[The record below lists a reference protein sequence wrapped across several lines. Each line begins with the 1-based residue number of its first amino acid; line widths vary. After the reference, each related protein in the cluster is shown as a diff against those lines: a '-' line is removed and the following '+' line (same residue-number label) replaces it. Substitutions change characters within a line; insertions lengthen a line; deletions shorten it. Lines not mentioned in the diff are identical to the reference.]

1 VYFEKHYRENMNI
14 SDYKIE
20 TGKGCIFNGQ
30 AGSGKT
36 TKLCSMVQ
44 ETDKPLVLSFTN
56 KAVENVKER
65 LIQKGYEKEVA
76 NKICH
81 TFDSYFCEWSDGN
94 YHSLNGKTIFIEEF
108 SMVPNKWMTKIY
120 HEYIKYN
127 NKVYMFGDPNQCE
140 PVEGGSQIHYNYL
153 ESKTVREMCPRI
165 ETLQYIEKSCR
176 YDKLT
181 PEMLKTFLKHGKIS
195 TYFQPIDQKLYKN
208 ICYLNST
215 RIRVNAQCCDQF
227 TKDKRY
233 ETVEFKYDNKK
244 ETYKV
249 CKNMPVLATQNIK
262 DKGIFNTMEFV
273 IEKIRENKFKVNNEW
288 YNIKEFSESFI
299 PSFCVTVYK
308 YQGADIDEPYNV
320 HDVNRMDKKQV
331 YTALSRTTKIE
342 YIHVNN
348 KEINNKY
355 FNKRQPVLEL
365 VNSKF
370 NSLYRN
376 GKIYKITFDNR
387 MVYVGSTCEE
397 LETRLK
403 WHLSNMKSQV
413 FKNKKHNPKIELII
427 NAPSNDKKSLEKV
440 ENGYI
445 QEYAEK
451 YGNELINIRSNPNK
465 KTKKIEYKVTI
476 ENKKQLEERIAK
488 LENKLTI
495 KDDMKNKCWLIDSII
510 DGKRYK
516 TMARYGKTPKDE
528 ALTKINDKKQQ
539 IINEL
544 TVYFE

>member
-1 VYFEKHYRENMNI
+1 M
-14 SDYKIE
+14 
-20 TGKGCIFNGQ
+20 T
-30 AGSGKT
+30 
-36 TKLCSMVQ
+36 
-44 ETDKPLVLSFTN
+44 
-56 KAVENVKER
+56 VKER
-65 LIQKGYEKEVA
+65 LIQTGYEKEVA

-94 YHSLNGKTIFIEEF
+94 YHSLDGKTIFIEEF

-127 NKVYMFGDPNQCE
+127 LTIYMFGDPNQCE

-153 ESKTVREMCPRI
+153 ESKTISEMCPRI

-176 YDKLT
+176 YDKQT
-181 PEMLKTFLKHGKIS
+181 HEMLKTFLKHGKIS

-215 RIRVNAQCCDQF
+215 RIKVNTQCCDQF

-233 ETVEFKYDNKK
+233 ETIEFKYDNKK

-249 CKNMPVLATQNIK
+249 CQNMPVLATTNIK
-262 DKGIFNTMEFV
+262 DKNIFNTMEFV
-273 IEKIRENKFKVNNEW
+273 IEKIKENKFKVNDEW
-288 YNIKEFSESFI
+288 FDKKEFSESFI

-320 HDVNRMDKKQV
+320 HDVNRMDKKQL
-331 YTALSRTTKIE
+331 YTALSRTTQLE

-370 NSLYRN
+370 NSLYKN
-376 GKIYKITFDNR
+376 GKIYKVTFDNG
-387 MVYVGSTCEE
+387 MVYVGSTCED
-397 LETRLK
+397 LKTRLK
-403 WHLSNMKSQV
+403 WHLSNMKNQV
-413 FKNKKHNPKIELII
+413 FKNKDKKPKIELII

-451 YGNELINIRSNPNK
+451 YGKHLINIKSNPNK
-465 KTKKIEYKVTI
+465 KNKKIEYKVDI

-495 KDDMKNKCWLIDSII
+495 KDDTKNKRWFIDSII
-510 DGKRYK
+510 YGKRYHSES
-516 TMARYGKTPKDE
+516 RYVRCSKED
-528 ALTKINDKKQQ
+528 ALTKINDKKQEK
-539 IINEL
+539 IKEL
-544 TVYFE
+544 TIYFE

>member
-1 VYFEKHYRENMNI
+1 MDRQGVVKRLNYAEW
-14 SDYKIE
+14 YK
-20 TGKGCIFNGQ
+20 
-30 AGSGKT
+30 
-36 TKLCSMVQ
+36 

-56 KAVENVKER
+56 KAIENVKER
-65 LIQKGYEKEVA
+65 LIQTGYEKEVA

-108 SMVPNKWMTKIY
+108 SMIPNKWMTKIY

-127 NKVYMFGDPNQCE
+127 NTVYMFGDPNQCE

-176 YDKLT
+176 YDKRT
-181 PEMLKTFLKHGKIS
+181 HEMLKTFLKHGKIS

-215 RIRVNAQCCDQF
+215 RIKVNTDCCNQF

-233 ETVEFKYDNKK
+233 ETVEFNYDNKK

-249 CKNMPVLATQNIK
+249 CQNMPVLATMNIK
-262 DKGIFNTMEFV
+262 DKKIVNTMEFK
-273 IEKIRENKFKVNNEW
+273 IEEIEGNIFKVNNEW
-288 YNIKEFSESFI
+288 YDIKEFSESFI

-308 YQGADIDEPYNV
+308 YQGADIDEPYNI

-331 YTALSRTTKIE
+331 YTALSRTTKME
-342 YIHVNN
+342 YIHINN

-355 FNKRQPVLEL
+355 FNKKQPVLEL

-387 MVYVGSTCEE
+387 MVYVGSTCKE
-397 LETRLK
+397 LETRFK

-445 QEYAEK
+445 QEFAEK
-451 YGNELINIRSNPNK
+451 YGKLLLNIRSNPNK
-465 KTKKIEYKVTI
+465 KTKRLNT
-476 ENKKQLEERIAK
+476 R
-488 LENKLTI
+488 
-495 KDDMKNKCWLIDSII
+495 
-510 DGKRYK
+510 
-516 TMARYGKTPKDE
+516 
-528 ALTKINDKKQQ
+528 
-539 IINEL
+539 
-544 TVYFE
+544 